1 MPEPAERMLAAIM
14 FTDIVGY
21 TAQMQESEEKGLR
34 LRRRHREVLKPLV
47 ERYHG
52 DWIQD
57 VGDESLSCFPSALDA
72 VNCALAIQETVR
84 DDPDLQVRIGV
95 HLGDVVFEEESVHG
109 DGVNVAARIRPLAD
123 PGGICVSGDVRKL
136 VRNQRNITA
145 SAVGEHRVKNV
156 ADPVSVFAIT
166 GTPGAPATP
175 RSPQAPAV
183 SRRRRIGARVLFV
196 TGAAFML
203 VAGVVLWPSTQTT
216 LLVGDPVLALPSGP
230 SVAVLPFVNMSNDP
244 AQDYFSDGLTEDII
258 TGLSRFRELAVMA
271 RNSSFQY
278 KGKAVDVKKVGRD
291 LGVRYVVEGSVRRD
305 LETIRVT
312 AQLLDTTTGAHLWAE
327 TYDRD
332 LSASNIFAVQDEI
345 TEQVVGTI
353 ADTYGIISRVGR
365 EESKEK
371 RTENLE
377 AYDCVL
383 RAYAY
388 FQLHT
393 PDAHLQAR
401 DCLERAVNIEPGY
414 VDAWAHLAYI
424 SREEHH
430 HGFNARP
437 GSLDRAVKFAR
448 HAIELDSTNQMAHLS
463 LSMAYYS
470 HHQRDPF
477 LAEAER
483 AIALNPNNGRVL
495 GSFGQMMSFAG
506 EWERGVALSR
516 KAVALNPYHPGWF
529 HLTLSSDHYRKGEYE
544 QALAEAQRINR
555 PSLLIMHA
563 SLAAIYGQL
572 GRHAE
577 AQAALADLR
586 ELDPNFPE
594 NTLDHLRKN
603 YFSEELVESFMDGLR
618 KAGQRE

>member
-1 MPEPAERMLAAIM
+1 MSEPAERKLAAIM

-21 TAQMQESEEKGLR
+21 TAQMQESEEKGLQ

-47 ERYHG
+47 EQYHG

-57 VGDESLSCFPSALDA
+57 VGDESLSCFPSGLDA
-72 VNCALAIQETVR
+72 VNCALAIQRALR
-84 DDPDLQVRIGV
+84 DHPGLQVRIGI
-95 HLGDVVFEEESVHG
+95 HLGDVVFEEDSVHG
-109 DGVNVAARIRPLAD
+109 DGVNVAARVRPLAD

-136 VRNQRNITA
+136 VRNQQNVVA
-145 SAVGEHRVKNV
+145 SSLGEHRFKNV

-166 GTPGAPATP
+166 GTPGAPATRRP
-175 RSPQAPAV
+175 ARPPPGPQRSRALV
-183 SRRRRIGARVLFV
+183 VFV
-196 TGAAFML
+196 MGAAFML
-203 VAGVVLWPSTQTT
+203 VAGVVLWQSTRTT
-216 LLVGDPVLALPSGP
+216 PLVENPALAFPSGP
-230 SVAVLPFVNMSNDP
+230 SIAVLPFENMSNDP
-244 AQDYFSDGLTEDII
+244 TQDYFSDGLTEDII
-258 TGLSRFRELAVMA
+258 TGLSRFQELAVMA

-278 KGKAVDVKKVGRD
+278 KGKAVDVKEVGRD

-312 AQLLDTTTGAHLWAE
+312 AQLLDTTTGAHLWAD

-332 LSASNIFAVQDEI
+332 LSARNIFAVQDEI

-353 ADTYGIISRVGR
+353 ADTYGIISRVGQ

-371 RTENLE
+371 RTGNLE

-383 RAYAY
+383 RAFAY
-388 FQLHT
+388 VQSHT

-401 DCLERAVNIEPGY
+401 TCLERAVRIEPDY
-414 VDAWAHLAYI
+414 VDAWANLAYLN
-424 SREEHH
+424 REEHH
-430 HGFNARP
+430 HGFNERP
-437 GSLDRAVKFAR
+437 GALDRAIKLAR
-448 HAIELDSTNQMAHLS
+448 HAIDLDSTNQMAHVS
-463 LSMAYYS
+463 LAMAYYS
-470 HHQRDPF
+470 RQDHDPF

-495 GSFGQMMSFAG
+495 GSFGQLMSFAG

-544 QALAEAQRINR
+544 QALAEAQRINL
-555 PSLLIMHA
+555 PSLLIMHV
-563 SLAAIYGQL
+563 SLAAIYGKL
-572 GRHAE
+572 GRPSE
-577 AQAALADLR
+577 AHAALADLR

-594 NTLDHLRKN
+594 KTLDHLRKN
-603 YFSEELVESFMDGLR
+603 YFSEALVESFMDGLS
-618 KAGQRE
+618 KAGLKE